1 MTWSDVLI
9 RLSNHACER
18 EKDEDDGRGER
29 SQEIGNLNEREGAVR
44 AASFII
50 CLHRVFLLILSIGYF
65 FYSLEMNEALVF
77 YVKSVA

>member
-29 SQEIGNLNEREGAVR
+29 SQEIGNLNEREGVTR
-44 AASFII
+44 AAAFII
-50 CLHRVFLLILSIGYF
+50 CLHGVFSSHSFNWLL